1 MRLGRGLSMSDSGNG
16 SQAFHQGV
24 NAAAFFG
31 IFFLWNYEVISGGVA
46 IFLMLAMIGFYLYRH
61 G

>member
-1 MRLGRGLSMSDSGNG
+1 MGRGLSMSDSGNG
-16 SQAFHQGV
+16 SQAFHQGF

-31 IFFLWNYEVISGGVA
+31 IFFLWHYEVISGGVA